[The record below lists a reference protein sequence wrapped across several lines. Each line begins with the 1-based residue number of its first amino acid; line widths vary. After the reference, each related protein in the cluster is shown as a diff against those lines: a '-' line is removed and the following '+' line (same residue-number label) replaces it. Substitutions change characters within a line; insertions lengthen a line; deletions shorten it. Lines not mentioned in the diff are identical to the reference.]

1 MVVFQL
7 SFQGRLQFVNLL
19 AQLRIP
25 GEGDQRSGVI
35 PITIPG

>member
-1 MVVFQL
+1 M
-7 SFQGRLQFVNLL
+7 SAKRTPSCEDSGGN
-19 AQLRIP
+19 AMLRIP